1 MGHED
6 AESGRAG
13 TQSTC
18 TGLLGYRG
26 HLLRLELIC
35 LGYVVCDWPEMSTG
49 ATDLCEALTVA
60 PRARH
65 GVTHQHG
72 SVNRRP
78 AAACRV
84 KQ

>member
-26 HLLRLELIC
+26 HLLRLEIIC

-65 GVTHQHG
+65 GGYTPAWFREPKACS
-72 SVNRRP
+72 SV
-78 AAACRV
+78 
-84 KQ
+84 

>member
-65 GVTHQHG
+65 GGFHTSMV
-72 SVNRRP
+72 P
-78 AAACRV
+78 
-84 KQ
+84 

>member
-60 PRARH
+60 PRARWRH
-65 GVTHQHG
+65 TPAWFREPKACS
-72 SVNRRP
+72 SV
-78 AAACRV
+78 
-84 KQ
+84 

>member
-1 MGHED
+1 MAGLAH
-6 AESGRAG
+6 RAH
-13 TQSTC
+13 

-65 GVTHQHG
+65 GGLHTSMV
-72 SVNRRP
+72 P
-78 AAACRV
+78 
-84 KQ
+84 